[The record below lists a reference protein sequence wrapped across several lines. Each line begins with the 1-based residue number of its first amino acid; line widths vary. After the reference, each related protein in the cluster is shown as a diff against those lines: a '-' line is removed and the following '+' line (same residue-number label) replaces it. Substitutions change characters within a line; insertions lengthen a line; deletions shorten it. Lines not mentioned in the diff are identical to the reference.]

1 MFRVVLLALDGSPL
15 ATQATG
21 YAVALAERFSA
32 PIRLLY
38 AFEGPDAVAST
49 FAERDGARDPDLFD
63 RIVASSDVARA
74 TAREY
79 LDEWATVLAARG
91 LTAEPV
97 VLDRDV
103 LGGSA
108 AGMLLGAAQ
117 RAQDGV
123 LVMATHGRSGLRR
136 VVFGSTAQ
144 EVLEQSPIPVLLAR
158 VAEPTPQA
166 SAHRVR
172 SDVPEPKVF
181 QHVLAPMDGSSL
193 AERALPYA
201 VALADRFKA
210 RLTLLTAVSDPEDV
224 AQSVAAMQSAP
235 LAGAA
240 ITTRAI
246 EMVSEGAREAALAA
260 QAYLA
265 RRAEEL
271 STPGLDITTAVVEG
285 EPATVT
291 LRAAHDAPDSIVVLS
306 THGRGGLGRLI
317 FGSTALDILHRAQVP
332 SLIIRATEKG

>member
-15 ATQATG
+15 ATQAAG

-49 FAERDGARDPDLFD
+49 FAERDVARDPVLFD

-74 TAREY
+74 TARQY
-79 LDEWATVLAARG
+79 LDEWVAALSVRG

-97 VLDRDV
+97 VLDGDV

-123 LVMATHGRSGLRR
+123 LVMATHGRGGLRR

-144 EVLEQSPIPVLLAR
+144 AVLEQAPIPLLLAR
-158 VAEPTPQA
+158 VTEPTAEA
-166 SAHRVR
+166 SAQHAR
-172 SDVPEPKVF
+172 SIAAEPKVF
-181 QHVLAPMDGSSL
+181 RHVLAPLDGSSL
-193 AERALPYA
+193 AERAVPYA
-201 VALADRFKA
+201 VALAERFKA

-224 AQSVAAMQSAP
+224 VWSVAAMQSAP

-240 ITTRAI
+240 ITTRAV

-271 STPGLDITTAVVEG
+271 SAPGLDIMTAVVEG

-291 LRAAHDAPDSIVVLS
+291 LRAAHDAPDPIVVLS

-317 FGSTALDILHRAQVP
+317 FGSTALDILHRARVP
-332 SLIIRATEKG
+332 LLIIRATEKG